1 MEKEQLQY
9 CTILKTNINVT
20 DMNRTLAYIT
30 SNLDALK
37 GNYICVS
44 NVHTTVM
51 AFRDKEYRRIQNS
64 AAMALPDGQP
74 LSIVSRK
81 RGYRNAKR
89 VAGPDLMPAIHAL
102 SQEKG
107 YTHFFYG
114 STESTLAKLEKELL
128 AKYPKLR
135 IAGMYAPPFRDLTQ
149 DEDEEIV
156 RRINESG
163 ADFVWV
169 ALGAP
174 KQEKWMYDHKNRI
187 GGLMIGVGAAFDFI
201 AGTTKRAPLWMQKL
215 CLEWVFRILQ
225 DPRRMI
231 PRYLNTNFTF
241 LYYVH
246 KESKALKEYRSRSV
260 CRDTGSS
267 NKTVPKKE
275 RLRIAMIGHKRIPSR
290 EGGIEIVVE
299 QLAVRMAAMGH
310 RVDAYNRYGHHVSG
324 KKYEQ
329 EYGWKGRKFYK
340 GVRVYII
347 PTFKTSS
354 LNAIVYSFFATI
366 RALFGRYDVLHYH
379 AEGPCAMLWLPK
391 LFRRKIVVTVHGLD
405 WQRAKWGNLASYVIK
420 FGEKMAAKYADEI
433 IVLSENVQKYFE
445 DTYNRQVTYIPNGI
459 NRPAPLD
466 AHMITEKYGLVKDGY
481 ILFLGRIVPE
491 KGLHYLIEA
500 YAKIGTDKKLVI
512 SGGNSHAV
520 EYMDLVHRM
529 AAMDERIIMTDFVQG
544 QMLEE
549 LYSNAYAF
557 VLPSDVEGM
566 ALSLLEAMSYGN
578 CCLVSDICENTEV
591 VEDKALIFHKGDV
604 NDLREKIKYMLD
616 HPEVVQSYREQST
629 DFICGKYNWDEI
641 VDETLHLYRRAA
653 HREASETG
661 KVRLPI

>member
-1 MEKEQLQY
+1 MGKEQLQY

-20 DMNRTLAYIT
+20 DMESTVSYIT
-30 SNLDALK
+30 SNLDELK
-37 GNYICVS
+37 GDYICVS

-51 AFRDKEYRRIQNS
+51 AFRDEEYRQIQNS

-81 RGYRNAKR
+81 RGYRNAQR
-89 VAGPDLMPAIHAL
+89 VAGPDLMPEILNL
-102 SQEKG
+102 SQKKG
-107 YTHFFYG
+107 YKHYFYG
-114 STESTLAKLEKELL
+114 STKNTLAHLKRELL
-128 AKYPKLR
+128 TRYPELK
-135 IAGMYAPPFRDLTQ
+135 IVGMYAPPFRDLTE
-149 DEDEEIV
+149 DEDREAV

-163 ADFVWV
+163 ADFIWI

-174 KQEKWMYDHKNRI
+174 KQEKWMYEHKNKVN
-187 GGLMIGVGAAFDFI
+187 GLMIGVGAAFDFI
-201 AGTTKRAPLWMQKL
+201 AGTVKRAPAWMQKL
-215 CLEWVFRILQ
+215 CLEWVFRIMQ
-225 DPRRMI
+225 NPRRMI

-241 LYYVH
+241 LYQVH
-246 KESKALKEYRSRSV
+246 RETKALKKYKKNAAGQKNSR
-260 CRDTGSS
+260 
-267 NKTVPKKE
+267 P
-275 RLRIAMIGHKRIPSR
+275 LRIAMIGHKRIPSR

-299 QLAVRMAAMGH
+299 QLAVRMAALGH
-310 RVDAYNRYGHHVSG
+310 CVDVYNRFGHHVSG

-340 GVRVYII
+340 GVRVYIV
-347 PTFKTSS
+347 PTFKSSS

-366 RALFGRYDVLHYH
+366 RALFGGYDILHYH

-391 LFRRKIVVTVHGLD
+391 IFHKKIVVTVHGLD
-405 WQRAKWGNLASYVIK
+405 WQRAKWGFFASGVIK
-420 FGEKMAAKYADEI
+420 FGEKMAAKYADEV
-433 IVLSENVQKYFE
+433 IVLSENVRQYFA

-459 NRPAPLD
+459 NRPVQWQAEL
-466 AHMITEKYGLVKDGY
+466 ITEKYGLVRDGY

-500 YAKIGTDKKLVI
+500 FSKLETDKKLVI
-512 SGGNSHAV
+512 TGGNSQAV
-520 EYMDLVHRM
+520 EYMNRIHRM
-529 AAMDERIIMTDFVQG
+529 AAKDERIIMTDFVQG

-591 VEDKALIFHKGDV
+591 VEDKALVFRKGDV
-604 NDLREKIKYMLD
+604 KDLRKKLQYLLD
-616 HPEVVQSYREQST
+616 HPEVVKSYSEQSA
-629 DFICGKYNWDEI
+629 DFVCGKYNWDDI
-641 VDETLHLYRRAA
+641 VDETIRLYRNQ
-653 HREASETG
+653 
-661 KVRLPI
+661 I